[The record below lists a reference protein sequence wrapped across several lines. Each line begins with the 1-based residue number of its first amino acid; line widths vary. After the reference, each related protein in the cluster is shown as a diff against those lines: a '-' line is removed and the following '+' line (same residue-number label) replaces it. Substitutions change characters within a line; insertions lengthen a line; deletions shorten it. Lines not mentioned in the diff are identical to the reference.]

1 MAQDLNTAQSHVAT
15 SQREGSATSC
25 TLLPIEAMS
34 LTVALEQMF
43 RGDDLAPNTAM
54 VCVLALARI
63 TGRHDWT
70 EDPKWATH

>member
-1 MAQDLNTAQSHVAT
+1 MTDPTLPS
-15 SQREGSATSC
+15 SAINASGGGAVIDP
-25 TLLPIEAMS
+25 LLPIEAMS

-54 VCVLALARI
+54 VCVLALARL

-70 EDPKWATH
+70 EDPK